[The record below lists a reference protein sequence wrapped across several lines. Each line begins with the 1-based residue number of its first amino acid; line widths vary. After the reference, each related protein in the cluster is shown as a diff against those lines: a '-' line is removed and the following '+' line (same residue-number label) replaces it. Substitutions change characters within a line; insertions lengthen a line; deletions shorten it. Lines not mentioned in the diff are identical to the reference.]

1 MSLASVMANNRND
14 GGLIALLLF
23 QCGLDALGRSGPFGR
38 CLAGGI
44 GCVSL
49 ITGLVFVIVYLA
61 NTDFS
66 GDSDTSTTAG
76 SNNVSMAKGEHH
88 TPQDTANEAWWTYFI
103 LIFGLLFIFSMPVF
117 IYVPRYMWR
126 PERRTQPALAQG
138 TPVVPVVQGKPVG
151 AAPEHRPLLAFRV
164 EGEQGE
170 FV

>member
-1 MSLASVMANNRND
+1 MTGRMANNRND

-23 QCGLDALGRSGPFGR
+23 QCGLDALGRSGPLGR
-38 CLAGGI
+38 YLAGVIGCLA
-44 GCVSL
+44 L
-49 ITGLVFVIVYLA
+49 IIGLVFVIVYLA

-66 GDSDTSTTAG
+66 GDSDTSTTAS
-76 SNNVSMAKGEHH
+76 SNNMSTAKGEQH
-88 TPQDTANEAWWTYFI
+88 TPQDTATETWWTTFI
-103 LIFGLLFIFSMPVF
+103 LIFGIFFIASMPVF

-138 TPVVPVVQGKPVG
+138 TPVVPVVPGKPVE
-151 AAPEHRPLLAFRV
+151 AAPDQRPLLAFRV